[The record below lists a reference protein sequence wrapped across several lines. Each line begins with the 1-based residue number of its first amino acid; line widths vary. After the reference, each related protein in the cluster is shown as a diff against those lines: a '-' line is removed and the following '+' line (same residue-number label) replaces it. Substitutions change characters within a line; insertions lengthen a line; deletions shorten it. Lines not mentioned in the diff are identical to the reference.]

1 MILIIGGAY
10 NGKTEFAKSL
20 GVPDTKILYNAHE
33 KIKQLMRENKDV
45 EAEFKK
51 AIEGIEIITCDE
63 IGLGIVP
70 VDKFERDWR
79 EKTGRIICE
88 TAKKADT
95 VYRVYY
101 GIAQKIKG

>member
-10 NGKTEFAKSL
+10 NGKREFAETL
-20 GVPDTKILYNAHE
+20 GVPGAKILFNAHE

-45 EAEFKK
+45 EAELKK
-51 AIEGIEIITCDE
+51 ELEGIEIITCDE

-70 VDKFERDWR
+70 LDEFERDWR
-79 EKTGRIICE
+79 EKTGRLICGI
-88 TAKKADT
+88 AKKADT

>member
-10 NGKTEFAKSL
+10 NGKAEFARSF

-33 KIKQLMRENKDV
+33 KIKQLMKEHRNV

-51 AIEGIEIITCDE
+51 AIDGIEIITCDE

-70 VDKFERDWR
+70 IDKFERDWR
-79 EKTGRIICE
+79 EMTGRLICD